1 MNRLI
6 SDLRYAVRMLAKTPG
21 YTAVALVTLAL
32 AIGANTAIF
41 SVVNSLLIQPLP
53 FSEPEE
59 LVQLQRYFPQEGQ
72 QGGSLSIPKYV
83 YWQERGGGVFESVT
97 AYDNLGSGFNLVG
110 DGTPER
116 VIGSRVTHEFLS
128 VFGVEPAI
136 GRDFLPEEDRPG
148 AGRVVILGHSLW
160 RNRFG
165 ADRSLIGR
173 VVVLNG
179 EPYTVVG
186 VAPEWFRY
194 PAKVELWTPFA
205 MDRASQDKGHYFEA
219 TARLRDGVTLE
230 QAKAAMG
237 VLGRQFIAS
246 HPDHGPEGE
255 TATLETLRDRL
266 YGPLRPVLLVLLG
279 AVGFVLLIAC
289 VNLANLQLARAA
301 ARQREI
307 AIRTVLGA
315 RASQIVRQLLTES
328 LLLAV
333 TGGLLGT
340 LLGFAS
346 LRPLMALSP
355 AQIDLLVPVGI
366 DGTVL
371 GFTLLMSVAAG
382 LLFGLAPAFLATRVN
397 LNEPLKE
404 GTTRSTGGRG
414 GLWTRRLLVISEVAL
429 ALVPLTGAALLV
441 KSFSGLVATDP
452 GFESE
457 RVLTMKLS
465 LPEGRYADA
474 DALERFS
481 RAVSERVE
489 SLPGVERA
497 AMGTSLP
504 LEGGADMVFTV
515 EGKYKGDPKSQ
526 VGIGNA
532 QYRPVAAGFLE
543 ALRVGMVRGRGI
555 APQDGP
561 HAPPVVVVNETLAK
575 EHWPNE
581 DPIGKRIHI
590 GLPFIPE
597 LADATPR
604 VVVGVVEDV
613 REVGLGEKIQPVL
626 YVPYTQVPQSL
637 QTMLIRLIPA
647 TLIVKAERNPEGL
660 AAQVQKE
667 IWKIDPQQPVNDV
680 RPMEEIVS
688 RSVGAQ
694 RFSALLLAILAL
706 LALALAAVG
715 IYGVLSYLVNQR
727 SREIGVRMALGA
739 SAFDVLGMVVRQGFG
754 SVLVGVGAGLL
765 GAFLLARWLGGRMDV
780 LLGGVSATDPLSFV
794 VAPVL
799 LAAVALLASAIP
811 AHRASHL
818 DPLVA
823 LRRD

>member
-41 SVVNSLLIQPLP
+41 SVVNSLLVQPLP

-59 LVQLQRYFPQEGQ
+59 LVQLQRNFPKEGQ
-72 QGGSLSIPKYV
+72 QSGAISVPKYV
-83 YWQERGGGVFESVT
+83 YWQEHGGDVFERVT
-97 AYDNLGSGFNLVG
+97 GYDNLGSGFNLAG
-110 DGTPER
+110 NGAPER
-116 VIGSRVTHEFLS
+116 VIGSRVTHEFFS
-128 VFGVEPAI
+128 VFGVRPAL
-136 GRDFLPEEDRPG
+136 GRDFQPEEDRPG
-148 AGRVVILGHSLW
+148 AQRVAILSHGFW
-160 RNRFG
+160 QRRFG
-165 ADRSLIGR
+165 GDPALVGR
-173 VVVLNG
+173 AVVLNG

-186 VAPEWFRY
+186 VAPAWFRY
-194 PAKVELWTPFA
+194 PAKAELWTPFA
-205 MDRASQDKGHYFEA
+205 MDRSSQDKGHYFEA
-219 TARLRDGVTLE
+219 TGRLKEGMSLE
-230 QAKAAMG
+230 RAGAAMDVVG
-237 VLGRQFIAS
+237 KQFMAA
-246 HPDHGPEGE
+246 HADHGNAGE
-255 TATLETLRDRL
+255 TVILEPLRDRL

-279 AVGFVLLIAC
+279 AVAFVLLIAC

-333 TGGLLGT
+333 AGGLLGV
-340 LLGFAS
+340 LLGYAS
-346 LRPLMALSP
+346 LRPLMSLSP
-355 AQIDLLVPVGI
+355 AEIEVLNPVGI

-371 GFTLLMSVAAG
+371 GFTLLLSLAAG
-382 LLFGLAPAFLATRVN
+382 LLFGLAPAFLAARVN

-441 KSFSGLVATDP
+441 KSFSGLVGTDP
-452 GFESE
+452 GFEPD

-465 LPEGRYADA
+465 LPDARYGDPAIMD
-474 DALERFS
+474 RFS
-481 RAVSERVE
+481 QAVTERIE

-497 AMGTSLP
+497 ALGGTLP
-504 LEGGADMVFTV
+504 LEGGPDMVFTI
-515 EGKYKGDPKSQ
+515 EGKYTGAANSME
-526 VGIGNA
+526 GIGGA
-532 QYRPVAAGFLE
+532 QYRPVAPGFLE
-543 ALRVGMVRGRGI
+543 ALRVGMVRGRPI
-555 APQDGP
+555 SARDTANSPRV
-561 HAPPVVVVNETLAK
+561 AVINEKLAK
-575 EHWPNE
+575 EYWPNE
-581 DPIGKRIHI
+581 DPIGKRIHV
-590 GLPFIPE
+590 GMPFVAD
-597 LADATPR
+597 LADAGPR
-604 VVVGVVEDV
+604 EIVGIVKDT
-613 REVGLGEKIQPVL
+613 REVGLGEEIQPVL
-626 YVPYTQVPQSL
+626 YVPLGQVPKSFL
-637 QTMLIRLIPA
+637 TMLTRLIPISLA
-647 TLIVKAERNPEGL
+647 VKTEGDIPGL
-660 AAQVQKE
+660 AEKVQNA
-667 IWKIDPQQPVNDV
+667 IWAVDPQQPVTDV
-680 RPMEEIVS
+680 RPMDEIVM

-706 LALALAAVG
+706 LALVLAAVG

-739 SAFDVLGMVVRQGFG
+739 SASNVLGMVVRQGFG
-754 SVLVGVGAGLL
+754 SVLIGVGTGLV
-765 GAFLLARWLGGRMDV
+765 GAFLLARWLGGKMDA
-780 LLGGVSATDPLSFV
+780 LLGGVSATDPVSFI
-794 VAPVL
+794 VAPAL